1 MNKRFKKNYPK
12 IVLMLLIVG
21 ISMGYAAL
29 TSNLRIIG
37 ASDIYN
43 TRWDV
48 HWNNVQVTSGSV
60 SGGNVT
66 TAAHILT
73 GATEVEY
80 SITLSTPGDFYE
92 FTVDAVNAGTI
103 DAMIGSFSNK
113 VYQSNGTTERTL
125 PDYLAYTVLY
135 SDGVVVGNNHKLS
148 ANSTETYKV
157 RVEFKKNINAN
168 QLPSSQDTLVFK
180 FNVSYVQADDNGI
193 NKPSPYVYTTNVFD
207 GIWSTLP
214 TETNTSVVWLGQPIS
229 NGITTYQT
237 PAQALG
243 ENSDSF
249 AFLKHRLTN
258 NIVTESYAGFIITD
272 AMAQANP
279 GMTAG
284 TYYLKGRKT
293 KEYVN
298 GSWQCMSEYDDGN
311 GNCIDPGYNTN
322 KATLISAF
330 GSSNCTESP
339 EEFYCHSGSNS
350 FIFSAYAHPS
360 GIVESFDDLD
370 CMVSDEG
377 FSGCYEFW

>member
-1 MNKRFKKNYPK
+1 MKFLLKDAEDFAKAPEGKDYLEFNTSFYIPTETENADRWIETFQEFFGENACINKMSNQD
-12 IVLMLLIVG
+12 
-21 ISMGYAAL
+21 AL
-29 TSNLRIIG
+29 FAGQANHVDL
-37 ASDIYN
+37 
-43 TRWDV
+43 
-48 HWNNVQVTSGSV
+48 
-60 SGGNVT
+60 
-66 TAAHILT
+66 
-73 GATEVEY
+73 EV
-80 SITLSTPGDFYE
+80 
-92 FTVDAVNAGTI
+92 V
-103 DAMIGSFSNK
+103 
-113 VYQSNGTTERTL
+113 TL

-193 NKPSPYVYTTNVFD
+193 NKPSPYVYTTNVFN

-229 NGITTYQT
+229 NEITTYQT

-243 ENSDSF
+243 ENSDDF

-258 NIVTESYAGFIITD
+258 NIVTESYAGFVITD

-339 EEFYCHSGSNS
+339 EEFYCHSRSNS